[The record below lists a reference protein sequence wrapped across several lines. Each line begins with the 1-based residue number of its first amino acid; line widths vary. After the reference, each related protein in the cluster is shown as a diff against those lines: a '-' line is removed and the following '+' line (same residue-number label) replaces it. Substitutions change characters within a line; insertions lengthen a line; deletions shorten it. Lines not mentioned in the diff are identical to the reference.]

1 MVLLSMPP
9 VAPLMKPLLM
19 PVDCHFSVCC
29 RGHGHWSHA
38 ALMLKLPLLQLVDN
52 VAVAAG

>member
-1 MVLLSMPP
+1 MVLLPMPP